1 MPPCHASDG
10 ALAIHSTLTMAVA
23 CSPMADMSST
33 SKCPIFPYAQLV
45 RHQLKRVEIS
55 TFRSCSTSETLM
67 TLVLKP

>member
-23 CSPMADMSST
+23 CSPMADMSPT

-45 RHQLKRVEIS
+45 RW
-55 TFRSCSTSETLM
+55 
-67 TLVLKP
+67 